1 MPNKHVNGSQKTILL
16 GALTLP
22 EHKTT
27 FSPDLNCAQSSL
39 LDDAGKADAMI
50 TELNNRSREIF
61 RLIVDAYVEA
71 GEPIGSRSIAR
82 QLGMK
87 LSPATVRN
95 VMSDLE
101 EAGLLYA
108 PHTSAGRLPT
118 DAGLRMFV
126 NGLLEVGNLSSR
138 ERDDIKG
145 QFAGSSTSL
154 EGMLEQATETLS
166 GLTGC
171 ASLVLAP
178 KTESPLK
185 HIEFVSLSP
194 GRALVV
200 LVAENGIVENR
211 IIQTPEQLSP
221 STLVQASNFLSAR
234 LVGRTLAETYDE
246 IIAELEKN
254 HAELDALTQRVVESG
269 IATWGG
275 DADDKLLNG
284 SLIVRGQ
291 ANLLE
296 DINALNDLE
305 HIRKLF
311 ETLETKNEMLKLLSL
326 TDTAEGVQIF
336 IGAENQ
342 LFNMAGVSV
351 VVDSFQSNSEQIL
364 GAIGVIGPTRMNYAR
379 IIPMVD
385 YTAKLIGRLI
395 G

>member
-1 MPNKHVNGSQKTILL
+1 
-16 GALTLP
+16 
-22 EHKTT
+22 
-27 FSPDLNCAQSSL
+27 
-39 LDDAGKADAMI
+39 MI
-50 TELNNRSREIF
+50 TELNQRSREIF
-61 RLIVDAYVEA
+61 KLIVDSYVET
-71 GEPIGSRSIAR
+71 GEPVGSRSISR
-82 QLGMK
+82 RLGQK

-95 VMSDLE
+95 VMADLE

-126 NGLLEVGNLSSR
+126 NGLLEVGNLTSR
-138 ERDDIKG
+138 EREDIKG

-154 EGMLEQATETLS
+154 EGLLEQATAALS

-200 LVAENGIVENR
+200 LVTENGIVENR

-221 STLVQASNFLSAR
+221 SAMVQASNFLSAR
-234 LVGRTLAETYDE
+234 LVGRTVAEAYDE
-246 IIAELEKN
+246 IITELEQN
-254 HAELDALTQRVVESG
+254 RAELDDLTQRVVESG
-269 IATWGG
+269 LATWAGG
-275 DADDKLLNG
+275 ASDGAAAG

-291 ANLLE
+291 AHLLE
-296 DINALNDLE
+296 DVNALTDLE
-305 HIRKLF
+305 RIRNLF
-311 ETLETKNEMLKLLSL
+311 TTLETKQEMLKLLSL
-326 TDTAEGVQIF
+326 TDAAEGVQIF
-336 IGAENQ
+336 IGADNQ
-342 LFNMAGVSV
+342 LFNLAGVSMV
-351 VVDSFQSNSEQIL
+351 TNSFQNSSEQVV
-364 GAIGVIGPTRMNYAR
+364 GAIGVIGPSRMNYAR

-385 YTAKLIGRLI
+385 YTAKLIGRML

>member
-1 MPNKHVNGSQKTILL
+1 
-16 GALTLP
+16 
-22 EHKTT
+22 
-27 FSPDLNCAQSSL
+27 
-39 LDDAGKADAMI
+39 MI
-50 TELNNRSREIF
+50 TELNKRSREIF
-61 RLIVDAYVEA
+61 RLIVDAYVET

-82 QLGMK
+82 QLGQK

-95 VMSDLE
+95 VMADLE

-126 NGLLEVGNLSSR
+126 NGLLEVGNLSSA

-145 QFAGSSTSL
+145 QFAGSGNSM
-154 EGMLEQATETLS
+154 EGLLEQATEALS

-171 ASLVLAP
+171 ASLVMAP

-200 LVAENGIVENR
+200 LVTESGIVENR
-211 IIQTPEQLSP
+211 IIQTPELLSP
-221 STLVQASNFLSAR
+221 SSLVQASNFLSAR
-234 LVGRTLAETYDE
+234 LVGRTVVEAYDE
-246 IIAELEKN
+246 IMSELEQN
-254 HAELDALTQRVVESG
+254 RAELDGLTQRVVESG
-269 IATWGG
+269 LATWAGNSDEG
-275 DADDKLLNG
+275 MPGG

-296 DINALNDLE
+296 DVSVLNDLE
-305 HIRKLF
+305 HIRNLF
-311 ETLETKNEMLKLLSL
+311 TTLETKEEMLKLLSL

-336 IGAENQ
+336 IGADSQ

-351 VVDSFQSNSEQIL
+351 VVDSFKNSTEQVL
-364 GAIGVIGPTRMNYAR
+364 GAIGVIGPSRMNYAR

-385 YTAKLIGRLI
+385 YTAKLIGRML

>member
-1 MPNKHVNGSQKTILL
+1 
-16 GALTLP
+16 
-22 EHKTT
+22 
-27 FSPDLNCAQSSL
+27 
-39 LDDAGKADAMI
+39 MI
-50 TELNNRSREIF
+50 TELNARSREIL
-61 RLIVDAYVEA
+61 RLIVDAYVA
-71 GEPIGSRSIAR
+71 TGEPVGSRSIAR

-126 NGLLEVGNLSSR
+126 NGLMEIGNLASH
-138 ERDDIKG
+138 ERDDLDRR
-145 QFAGSSTSL
+145 FAGTATSL
-154 EGMLEQATETLS
+154 EGLLEQASEALS

-200 LVAENGIVENR
+200 LVTENGIVENR

-221 STLVQASNFLSAR
+221 SGLVQATNFLAQR
-234 LVGRTLAETYDE
+234 LVGRTVKEAYDE
-246 IIAELEKN
+246 IMTELEQN
-254 HAELDALTQRVVESG
+254 RAELDQLTQSVVASG
-269 IATWGG
+269 LATWAG
-275 DADDKLLNG
+275 DAKAGALNG

-296 DINALNDLE
+296 DVSALTDLE
-305 HIRKLF
+305 RIRSLF
-311 ETLETKNEMLKLLSL
+311 ATLETKQEMLKLLSL

-336 IGAENQ
+336 IGADNQ
-342 LFNMAGVSV
+342 LFNLAGISV
-351 VVDSFQSNSEQIL
+351 VVDSFHSSSDQVI
-364 GAIGVIGPTRMNYAR
+364 GAIGVIGPSRMNYAR

-385 YTAKLIGRLI
+385 YTAKLIGRLL

>member
-1 MPNKHVNGSQKTILL
+1 
-16 GALTLP
+16 
-22 EHKTT
+22 
-27 FSPDLNCAQSSL
+27 
-39 LDDAGKADAMI
+39 MI
-50 TELNNRSREIF
+50 TELNERSREIF
-61 RLIVDAYVEA
+61 RIIVDAYVET

-95 VMSDLE
+95 VMADME

-126 NGLLEVGNLSSR
+126 NGLMEIGNLSSR
-138 ERDDIKG
+138 ERADLDRR
-145 QFAGSSTSL
+145 FAGSATSL
-154 EGMLEQATETLS
+154 EGMHEQASEALS

-200 LVAENGIVENR
+200 LITENGIVENR

-221 STLVQASNFLSAR
+221 SGLVQATNFLAAR
-234 LVGRTLAETYDE
+234 LVGRTVKEAYDE
-246 IIAELEKN
+246 IMAELEQN
-254 HAELDALTQRVVESG
+254 RAELDELTQGVVASG
-269 IATWGG
+269 IATWAGNGG
-275 DADDKLLNG
+275 AGTLSG

-296 DINALNDLE
+296 DVSALTDLE
-305 HIRKLF
+305 RIRNLF
-311 ETLETKNEMLKLLSL
+311 ATLETKQEMLKLLSL

-336 IGAENQ
+336 IGADNQ
-342 LFNMAGVSV
+342 LFNLTGVSV
-351 VVDSFQSNSEQIL
+351 VVDSFHSSSDQVI

-385 YTAKLIGRLI
+385 YTAKLIGRLL

>member
-1 MPNKHVNGSQKTILL
+1 
-16 GALTLP
+16 
-22 EHKTT
+22 
-27 FSPDLNCAQSSL
+27 
-39 LDDAGKADAMI
+39 MI
-50 TELNNRSREIF
+50 TEMNDRSREIF
-61 RLIVDAYVEA
+61 RLIVDAYVET
-71 GEPIGSRSIAR
+71 GEPVGSRSIAR

-126 NGLLEVGNLSSR
+126 NGLLEVGNLTSR
-138 ERDDIKG
+138 ERDNING
-145 QFAGSSTSL
+145 QFAGSSVSL
-154 EGMLEQATETLS
+154 EGVLERATEALS

-200 LVAENGIVENR
+200 LVTENGIVENR
-211 IIQTPEQLSP
+211 IIQTPEQFSP
-221 STLVQASNFLSAR
+221 SGLVQASNFLSAR
-234 LVGRTLAETYDE
+234 LVGRTVSEAYDE
-246 IIAELEKN
+246 IMAELEQN
-254 HAELDALTQRVVESG
+254 RAELDTLTQSVVESG
-269 IATWGG
+269 LATWCGENRDG
-275 DADDKLLNG
+275 ALNG

-291 ANLLE
+291 ANLLG
-296 DINALNDLE
+296 DISAMNDLE
-305 HIRKLF
+305 RIRNLF
-311 ETLETKNEMLKLLSL
+311 ATLETKQEMLKLLSL

-336 IGAENQ
+336 IGADNQ
-342 LFNMAGVSV
+342 LFNLAGVSV
-351 VVDSFQSNSEQIL
+351 VVDSFQNSSDQVL

>member
-1 MPNKHVNGSQKTILL
+1 
-16 GALTLP
+16 
-22 EHKTT
+22 
-27 FSPDLNCAQSSL
+27 
-39 LDDAGKADAMI
+39 MI
-50 TELNNRSREIF
+50 TELNERSREIF
-61 RLIVDAYVEA
+61 RLIVDAYVET
-71 GEPIGSRSIAR
+71 GEPVGSRSIAR
-82 QLGMK
+82 QLGQK

-145 QFAGSSTSL
+145 QFAGSGTSL
-154 EGMLEQATETLS
+154 EGLMEQASEALS

-171 ASLVLAP
+171 ASLVMAP

-200 LVAENGIVENR
+200 LVTENGIVENR
-211 IIQTPEQLSP
+211 IIQAPEQLSP
-221 STLVQASNFLSAR
+221 SSLVQASNFLSAR
-234 LVGRTLAETYDE
+234 LVGRTVAEAYDE
-246 IIAELEKN
+246 IMAELEQN
-254 HAELDALTQRVVESG
+254 RAELDALTQRVVESG
-269 IATWGG
+269 LATWSGAGG
-275 DADDKLLNG
+275 DAMADG
-284 SLIVRGQ
+284 ALIVRGQ
-291 ANLLE
+291 SNLLE
-296 DINALNDLE
+296 DVSALNDLE
-305 HIRKLF
+305 RIRNLF
-311 ETLETKNEMLKLLSL
+311 ATLETKQEMLKLLSL

-336 IGAENQ
+336 IGADNQ

-351 VVDSFQSNSEQIL
+351 VVDSFQSSSEQVL

-385 YTAKLIGRLI
+385 YTAKLIGRMI

>member
-1 MPNKHVNGSQKTILL
+1 
-16 GALTLP
+16 
-22 EHKTT
+22 
-27 FSPDLNCAQSSL
+27 
-39 LDDAGKADAMI
+39 MI
-50 TELNNRSREIF
+50 TELNQRSREIF
-61 RLIVDAYVEA
+61 KLIVDSYVET
-71 GEPIGSRSIAR
+71 GEPVGSRSISR
-82 QLGMK
+82 KLGQK

-95 VMSDLE
+95 VMADLE

-126 NGLLEVGNLSSR
+126 NGLLEVGNLTSR

-154 EGMLEQATETLS
+154 EGLLEEATEALS

-178 KTESPLK
+178 KTGSPLK

-200 LVAENGIVENR
+200 LVTENGIVENR

-221 STLVQASNFLSAR
+221 SAMVQASNFLSAR
-234 LVGRTLAETYDE
+234 LVGRTVAEAYDE
-246 IIAELEKN
+246 IITELEQN
-254 HAELDALTQRVVESG
+254 RAELDDLTQRVVESG
-269 IATWGG
+269 LATWAGG
-275 DADDKLLNG
+275 AADGAAAG

-291 ANLLE
+291 AHLLE
-296 DINALNDLE
+296 DVNALTDLE
-305 HIRKLF
+305 RIRNLF
-311 ETLETKNEMLKLLSL
+311 TTLETKQEMLKLLSL
-326 TDTAEGVQIF
+326 TDAAEGVQIF
-336 IGAENQ
+336 IGADNQ
-342 LFNMAGVSV
+342 LFNLAGVSMV
-351 VVDSFQSNSEQIL
+351 TNSFQNSSEQVV
-364 GAIGVIGPTRMNYAR
+364 GAIGVIGPSRMNYAR

-385 YTAKLIGRLI
+385 YTAKLIGRML

>member
-1 MPNKHVNGSQKTILL
+1 
-16 GALTLP
+16 
-22 EHKTT
+22 
-27 FSPDLNCAQSSL
+27 
-39 LDDAGKADAMI
+39 MI
-50 TELNNRSREIF
+50 AELNNRSREIF
-61 RLIVDAYVEA
+61 RLIVDAYVET

-118 DAGLRMFV
+118 EAGLRMFV
-126 NGLLEVGNLSSR
+126 NGLLEVGNLSR
-138 ERDDIKG
+138 QEQEDIKG
-145 QFAGSSTSL
+145 RFAGSSTSL
-154 EGMLEQATETLS
+154 EGILEQATEALS

-200 LVAENGIVENR
+200 LVTENGIVENR

-221 STLVQASNFLSAR
+221 SSLIKASNFLSAR
-234 LVGRTLAETYDE
+234 LVGRTLAEAFEE
-246 IIAELEKN
+246 ITSELEKN
-254 HAELDALTQRVVESG
+254 RDELDTLTQRVVESG
-269 IATWGG
+269 LATWGSDRNDG
-275 DADDKLLNG
+275 IMNS

-305 HIRKLF
+305 QIRNLLN
-311 ETLETKNEMLKLLSL
+311 TLETKQEMLKLLSL
-326 TDTAEGVQIF
+326 TESAEGVQIF

-342 LFNMAGVSV
+342 LFSMASVSI
-351 VVDSFQSNSEQIL
+351 VVDSFKNSSEQVL

-385 YTAKLIGRLI
+385 YTAKLIGRII